1 MAGAACLRPADYC
14 RNDGRAIQRWDCF
27 AGSASATT
35 TQHTA
40 RGRPTPQ
47 RPAMP
52 FRRPRHP
59 PAVRPDPVLDAAD
72 PRSNGSA
79 LSHTASG
86 VFSLNHVAR
95 QVTAGL
101 LAPWRFAAGVSGNGS
116 VEEVVASCPCPS
128 LFSKKRKNPGPRGN
142 HGSHVRALLTGS
154 LPPSGVRDALAAV
167 GCDPARFSWVS
178 CRKGH
183 EKFPLPWTS
192 ASYLDLPSV
201 LAWRGAVGAP
211 IHAPAQAG
219 LAVRDVSCP
228 QRNLRKGMA
237 AGTHWISILR

>member
-35 TQHTA
+35 TQHTSA
-40 RGRPTPQ
+40 WTPYSTTSSCAL
-47 RPAMP
+47 PP
-52 FRRPRHP
+52 LDTP

-86 VFSLNHVAR
+86 VFPLNHVAR

-116 VEEVVASCPCPS
+116 VEEVVAS
-128 LFSKKRKNPGPRGN
+128 
-142 HGSHVRALLTGS
+142 GSGL
-154 LPPSGVRDALAAV
+154 
-167 GCDPARFSWVS
+167 
-178 CRKGH
+178 
-183 EKFPLPWTS
+183 PLPAPLLQEAQEPWAQRESREPRTS
-192 ASYLDLPSV
+192 LTHRVASPVRRPGRACGGRLRP
-201 LAWRGAVGAP
+201 GA
-211 IHAPAQAG
+211 ILLG
-219 LAVRDVSCP
+219 LMPKRA
-228 QRNLRKGMA
+228 
-237 AGTHWISILR
+237 

>member
-1 MAGAACLRPADYC
+1 
-14 RNDGRAIQRWDCF
+14 
-27 AGSASATT
+27 
-35 TQHTA
+35 
-40 RGRPTPQ
+40 
-47 RPAMP
+47 MP

-116 VEEVVASCPCPS
+116 VEEVVASGSGLPLPAPLLQEAQEPWAQRESREPRTS
-128 LFSKKRKNPGPRGN
+128 LTHRVASP
-142 HGSHVRALLTGS
+142 VR
-154 LPPSGVRDALAAV
+154 
-167 GCDPARFSWVS
+167 RFSWVS

-183 EKFPLPWTS
+183 EKFRLPWTS
-192 ASYLDLPSV
+192 ATYLDLPSV
-201 LAWRGAVGAP
+201 PGWRGAVGAP